1 MKTLKKDWKLG
12 AAVGTA
18 LSLGSAGAIAGP
30 HGFDLHNVLNGASA
44 AMAGTSIAHV
54 EDPVSAVFGNPATLT
69 TYYGGTNFMFGATFY
84 MPRATMVHDGSAG
97 HAVANFGEHG
107 DTNSTATVVA
117 TQASNGAGTSMSTA
131 EAIAAFELTNNGS
144 VGAVGNVGTTFGFDS
159 TSKADIYAVPQVA
172 VTQDLSGLGIPGV
185 LGVGVT
191 ATSGIGVDYKHTS
204 NSLGAAAELIN
215 LGVNAGIGMK
225 MSDTLDVG
233 VSMTITY
240 AMLEAGIT
248 GSGGMTH
255 DIGFRGTLGARKKM
269 NDNMTIGLYYQ
280 TEQEHQYDN
289 LHVTSMHGS
298 DPFSAIGGITG
309 TVNMECNGDSVTSS
323 VGVCRQD
330 LEVEQPW
337 NVGLGVSMDMG
348 NGLLVMADVTHKAW
362 SDAKFFNEFYDDQN
376 VVSIGLQKTMG
387 NLKLRAGYGYADDPL
402 LSTVKVGQEVASIG
416 LVNSEGVAVSSPMYG
431 IFMSYF
437 QAMETPVIYKHR
449 IAVGL
454 GVENFLGV
462 PFLSLDTHA
471 AIQLEEDKCFG
482 SGQAGQST
490 STGYYNNATIGVAL
504 AGGLAARGCTSS
516 DHSKATVSSMHVGGA
531 LTWSF

>member
-1 MKTLKKDWKLG
+1 MKTFKKDWKLG

-30 HGFDLHNVLNGASA
+30 HGFDLHNVLHGASA
-44 AMAGTSIAHV
+44 SFAGTSIAHV

-84 MPRATMVHDGSAG
+84 MPRATMKHDGSAG
-97 HAVANFGEHG
+97 Y
-107 DTNSTATVVA
+107 
-117 TQASNGAGTSMSTA
+117 
-131 EAIAAFELTNNGS
+131 
-144 VGAVGNVGTTFGFDS
+144 AVGEVAALVDIDEGAHGNTAASYAFDS
-159 TSKADIYAVPQVA
+159 TSKADVYAVPTVA
-172 VTQDLSGLGIPGV
+172 VTQDLSGLGIPVV
-185 LGVGVT
+185 LGVGVS
-191 ATSGIGVDYKHTS
+191 ATSGIGVDYKHSS

-233 VSMTITY
+233 VAMTITY
-240 AMLEAGIT
+240 AMLEAGLT

-255 DIGFRGTLGARKKM
+255 DIGFRGTLGARKSM
-269 NDNMTIGLYYQ
+269 GPMTVGLYYQ

-289 LHVTSMHGS
+289 IHVTS
-298 DPFSAIGGITG
+298 FNG
-309 TVNMECNGDSVTSS
+309 TAPTVTSTMATVKCNGDDVDTTT
-323 VGVCRQD
+323 GVCRQD
-330 LEVEQPW
+330 LEVQQPW

-348 NGLLVMADVTHKAW
+348 NGLMVMGDITHKAW

-376 VVSIGLQKTMG
+376 VISVGVQKTMG

-402 LSTVKVGQEVASIG
+402 LSTVKVGKEVATIG
-416 LVNSEGVAVSSPMYG
+416 GVNSHGNAYTSPMYG
-431 IFMSYF
+431 LFMSYF

-449 IAVGL
+449 VAVGL

-462 PFLSLDTHA
+462 PFLSLDSHVA
-471 AIQLEEDKCFG
+471 VQLEEDKCFG
-482 SGQAGQST
+482 SGQAGQTT
-490 STGYYNNATIGVAL
+490 STGYYNNATVGTAL
-504 AGGLAARGCTSS
+504 AGGLASDGCTSS
-516 DHSKATVSSMHVGGA
+516 DHTKATVSSFHLGGA

>member
-1 MKTLKKDWKLG
+1 MKTLNKDWKLG

-44 AMAGTSIAHV
+44 ALAGTSTAHV

-97 HAVANFGEHG
+97 HAVTQLGG
-107 DTNSTATVVA
+107 SYTNR
-117 TQASNGAGTSMSTA
+117 G
-131 EAIAAFELTNNGS
+131 
-144 VGAVGNVGTTFGFDS
+144 GTTNTENRAQIYGFDS
-159 TSKADIYAVPQVA
+159 TSKADVYAVPQVA
-172 VTQDLSGLGIPGV
+172 VTQDLSGLGIPVV

-191 ATSGIGVDYKHTS
+191 ATNGIGVDYRHTS
-204 NSLGAAAELIN
+204 NSIGAGAELIN

-233 VSMTITY
+233 VAMTITY
-240 AMLEAGIT
+240 AMLEAGLT
-248 GSGGMTH
+248 GSGNQVH
-255 DIGFRGTLGARKKM
+255 DIGFRGTVGARKKM
-269 NDNMTIGLYYQ
+269 SDAMTVGVYYNS
-280 TEQEHQYDN
+280 ELKHEYDN

-298 DPFSAIGGITG
+298 SPFGLYKT
-309 TVNMECNGDSVTSS
+309 TVAGNVAVKCNGDS
-323 VGVCRQD
+323 GAVCRQD
-330 LEVEQPW
+330 VQIEQPW

-348 NGLLVMADVTHKAW
+348 NGMLVMADVTHKAW

-376 VVSIGLQKTMG
+376 VVSVGIQKTMG

-402 LSTVKVGQEVASIG
+402 LSEVQQGRQVASIG
-416 LVNSEGVAVSSPMYG
+416 GVAIDGVTYTSPMYG
-431 IFMSYF
+431 LFMSYF

-449 IAVGL
+449 ISVGL
-454 GVENFLGV
+454 GVESFLGV
-462 PFLSLDTHA
+462 PFLSLDSHVA
-471 AIQLEEDKCFG
+471 VQLEEDKCFG
-482 SGQAGQST
+482 SGQANYTT
-490 STGYYNNATIGVAL
+490 STYESPGTNVAKGTAI
-504 AGGLAARGCTSS
+504 AGGLANRGCTAL
-516 DHSKATVSSMHVGGA
+516 DHSKATVSSFHLGGA

>member
-1 MKTLKKDWKLG
+1 MKTLRKDWKLG

-44 AMAGTSIAHV
+44 SMAGTSIAHV

-97 HAVANFGEHG
+97 YAVSELGGSYTRYNTPTTANKGNG
-107 DTNSTATVVA
+107 G
-117 TQASNGAGTSMSTA
+117 ASYA
-131 EAIAAFELTNNGS
+131 
-144 VGAVGNVGTTFGFDS
+144 FDS
-159 TSKADIYAVPQVA
+159 TSKADVYAVPQVA
-172 VTQDLSGLGIPGV
+172 VTQDLSGLGIPVV

-191 ATSGIGVDYKHTS
+191 ATNGIGVDYRHTS
-204 NSLGAAAELIN
+204 NSIGAGAELIN

-240 AMLEAGIT
+240 AMLEAGLT
-248 GSGGMTH
+248 GSGNQVH
-255 DIGFRGTLGARKKM
+255 DIGFRGTLGARKTM
-269 NDNMTIGLYYQ
+269 GNTTVGLYYN
-280 TEQEHQYDN
+280 TELKHEYDN
-289 LHVTSMHGS
+289 LHVTSMAGS
-298 DPFSAIGGITG
+298 NPFASGASVAQNAAVKCNADGGAK
-309 TVNMECNGDSVTSS
+309 NY
-323 VGVCRQD
+323 VCRQD
-330 LEVEQPW
+330 VEIEQPW
-337 NVGLGVSMDMG
+337 NVGLGIAHDMG
-348 NGLLVMADVTHKAW
+348 NNTLVMMDFTHKKW
-362 SDAKFFNEFYDDQN
+362 SEAKFFNEFYDDQN
-376 VVSIGLQKTMG
+376 VVSFGIQKTMG

-402 LSTVKVGQEVASIG
+402 LSQVK
-416 LVNSEGVAVSSPMYG
+416 EGVHIATIGGVNINGQTYTSPMYG
-431 IFMSYF
+431 LFMSYF

-449 IAVGL
+449 VAVGL
-454 GVENFLGV
+454 GVESFLGV

-482 SGQAGQST
+482 SGQAGYQGTYEAGS
-490 STGYYNNATIGVAL
+490 GYVAKGT
-504 AGGLAARGCTSS
+504 AIVTGLAANGCTAL
-516 DHSKATVSSMHVGGA
+516 DHSKATVSSFHLGGA

>member
-1 MKTLKKDWKLG
+1 MKTLNKDWKLG

-30 HGFDLHNVLNGASA
+30 HGFDLHNVLNGAA
-44 AMAGTSIAHV
+44 ASFAGTSIAHV

-84 MPRATMVHDGSAG
+84 MPRATMIHDGSAPY
-97 HAVANFGEHG
+97 
-107 DTNSTATVVA
+107 
-117 TQASNGAGTSMSTA
+117 
-131 EAIAAFELTNNGS
+131 
-144 VGAVGNVGTTFGFDS
+144 AVGELSSAIDIDEGAAGASTGSYAFNS
-159 TSKADIYAVPQVA
+159 TSKADVYAVPQVA
-172 VTQDLSGLGIPGV
+172 VTQDLSGLGIPVV

-240 AMLEAGIT
+240 AMLEAGLT

-255 DIGFRGTLGARKKM
+255 DIGFRGTLGARKTM
-269 NDNMTIGLYYQ
+269 GPMTIGMYYQ

-289 LHVTSMHGS
+289 LHVTSFNGS
-298 DPFSAIGGITG
+298 AATLTSAA
-309 TVNMECNGDSVTSS
+309 VSYQCNGDNVGLTT
-323 VGVCRQD
+323 GVCRQD
-330 LEVEQPW
+330 LEVQQPW
-337 NVGLGVSMDMG
+337 NVGLGLAMDMG
-348 NGLLVMADVTHKAW
+348 NGLLVMGDVTHKAW
-362 SDAKFFNEFYDDQN
+362 SDAKFFNEFYDDQT
-376 VVSIGLQKTMG
+376 VLSIGVQKTMG

-402 LSTVKVGQEVASIG
+402 LSTVKVGNHVPTIG
-416 LVNSEGVAVSSPMYG
+416 GVNTAGNAYTSPMYG
-431 IFMSYF
+431 LFMSYF

-449 IAVGL
+449 ISLGL
-454 GVENFLGV
+454 GVESFLGV
-462 PFLSLDTHA
+462 PFLSLDSHVA
-471 AIQLEEDKCFG
+471 VQLEEDKCFG
-482 SGQAGQST
+482 SGQVGQST
-490 STGYYNNATIGVAL
+490 ATGYHANGTVGNALL
-504 AGGLAARGCTSS
+504 AGLASVCCTAE
-516 DHSKATVSSMHVGGA
+516 DHTKATVSSFHLGGA